1 VRQVLQGGEDLLR
14 PPGPAGQ
21 AGELGHPISSEAGIP
36 WAAVDG
42 RAPYHSDMVRIRLFA
57 ALREAAGVAEVE
69 ARAAPLQAILDELG
83 DRFGDRFV
91 AVLGYSSVLVD
102 GERWRDP
109 SAPVPDGAEL
119 ALLPPFSGGA

>member
-1 VRQVLQGGEDLLR
+1 
-14 PPGPAGQ
+14 
-21 AGELGHPISSEAGIP
+21 
-36 WAAVDG
+36 
-42 RAPYHSDMVRIRLFA
+42 MVRVRLFA

-69 ARAAPLQAILDELG
+69 APAAPLQTILEELG

-109 SAPVPDGAEL
+109 AAAVPDWAEL
-119 ALLPPFSGGA
+119 ALLPPFSGG

>member
-1 VRQVLQGGEDLLR
+1 MCADASVEYARTR
-14 PPGPAGQ
+14 KRRACRGPHLSVCDARHSTD
-21 AGELGHPISSEAGIP
+21 ALY
-36 WAAVDG
+36 AVDG
-42 RAPYHSDMVRIRLFA
+42 RAPYHSGMVRIRLFA
-57 ALREAAGVAEVE
+57 ALREAAGVPEVE
-69 ARAAPLQAILDELG
+69 AGAAPLQAILDELG

-91 AVLGYSSVLVD
+91 AILGYSSVLVD